1 MDGIECADNRG
12 KSRSLLDANV
22 DKVGRYN
29 LKGEVESMCFEMAD
43 RSVVASKSELMK
55 AGNSLEGKIR
65 MSIRARKKT
74 QSHNLLT
81 TAF

>member
-1 MDGIECADNRG
+1 
-12 KSRSLLDANV
+12 
-22 DKVGRYN
+22 
-29 LKGEVESMCFEMAD
+29 MCFEMAD